1 VKGPVTVVCPPAE
14 AAGYRLAGLAPRLAA
29 DGDEPAVVLRELLA
43 LPPGQRPTVL
53 LVAERLEAALPPAA
67 RRELRRDPLLAV
79 VPVPGPAAGRPA
91 PEAFLLEILR
101 QAIGYRVRL
110 R

>member
-1 VKGPVTVVCPPAE
+1 MKGPVAVVCPPAE
-14 AAGYRLAGLAPRLAA
+14 AAGYWLAGLWPRVAVDGEEAA
-29 DGDEPAVVLRELLA
+29 AAIHELLS
-43 LPPGQRPTVL
+43 LPAGERPAVL
-53 LVAERLEAALPPAA
+53 LVAERLEAALPAGD
-67 RRELRRDPLLAV
+67 RRDLRRDPLLAL
-79 VPVPGPAAGRPA
+79 VPVPGPAGGRAA